1 MYNSLS
7 LNLRGRLVSLRR
19 PLVMGIINAT
29 PDSFFAQS
37 RAEEEA
43 AVKQRAEFLLVQG
56 ADIID
61 VGACSTRPGAE
72 PCDEADE
79 TARLR
84 QALAWIRSV
93 APNAPLSVDTF
104 RADVARMAVEEFGVA
119 IVNDV
124 TGGQADAR
132 MFRTVA
138 QTAAAY
144 VLTHSDTLRSVT
156 PRDVLQ
162 SLVRRAERLHAMGVC
177 DVILDPG
184 IGFTAS
190 RNDDFA
196 LLRQL
201 SDFREAGLPLLIG
214 LSRKRLVWETL
225 ETRPADSLFGTIA
238 LNMFAL
244 TQGANIL
251 RVHDVEAAV
260 QTVKLFCKVMSC
272 D

>member
-1 MYNSLS
+1 MNSPLS
-7 LNLRGRLVSLRR
+7 LNLCGQLVSLHR

-37 RAEEEA
+37 RAEKEEA
-43 AVKQRAEFLLVQG
+43 VKYRAELMLAQG
-56 ADIID
+56 ADILDI
-61 VGACSTRPGAE
+61 GACSTRPGAQ
-72 PCDEADE
+72 PCDEVE
-79 TARLR
+79 EMERLR
-84 QALAWIRSV
+84 AALGWVRSM
-93 APNAPLSVDTF
+93 APSAALSVDTF

-138 QTAAAY
+138 QTGSAY
-144 VLTHSDTLRSVT
+144 VLTHNETLHAVS

-162 SLVRRAERLHAMGVC
+162 SLVKRAERLHAMGVC

-184 IGFTAS
+184 IGFKPS
-190 RNDDFA
+190 RTDDFA
-196 LLRQL
+196 ILRQL
-201 SDFREAGLPLLIG
+201 ADFREAGLPLLVG
-214 LSRKRLVWETL
+214 LSRKRLVCETL
-225 ETRPADSLFGTIA
+225 NITPACSLDGTTA
-238 LNMFAL
+238 LNMYAL

>member
-1 MYNSLS
+1 MNSPLS
-7 LNLRGRLVSLRR
+7 LNLCGQLVSLRR

-43 AVKQRAEFLLVQG
+43 AVKYRAELMLAQG
-56 ADIID
+56 ADILDI
-61 VGACSTRPGAE
+61 GACSTRPGAE

-260 QTVKLFCKVMSC
+260 HTVKLFCKVMSSE
-272 D
+272 

>member
-1 MYNSLS
+1 M
-7 LNLRGRLVSLRR
+7 
-19 PLVMGIINAT
+19 
-29 PDSFFAQS
+29 
-37 RAEEEA
+37 E
-43 AVKQRAEFLLVQG
+43 
-56 ADIID
+56 
-61 VGACSTRPGAE
+61 
-72 PCDEADE
+72 
-79 TARLR
+79 RLR
-84 QALAWIRSV
+84 AALGWVRSM
-93 APNAPLSVDTF
+93 APSAALSVDTF

-138 QTAAAY
+138 QTGSAY
-144 VLTHSDTLRSVT
+144 VLTHNETLHAVT

-162 SLVRRAERLHAMGVC
+162 SLVKRAERLHAMGVC
-177 DVILDPG
+177 NVILDPG
-184 IGFTAS
+184 IGFKPS
-190 RNDDFA
+190 RADDFA
-196 LLRQL
+196 ILRQL
-201 SDFREAGLPLLIG
+201 ADFREAGLPLLVG

-225 ETRPADSLFGTIA
+225 NITPACSLDGTTA
-238 LNMFAL
+238 LNMYAL

>member
-1 MYNSLS
+1 MDNSLS

-43 AVKQRAEFLLVQG
+43 AVKYRVELMLAQG
-56 ADIID
+56 ADILDI
-61 VGACSTRPGAE
+61 GACSTRPGAQ
-72 PCDEADE
+72 PCDEVE
-79 TARLR
+79 EMERLR
-84 QALAWIRSV
+84 AALGWVRSM
-93 APNAPLSVDTF
+93 APSAALSVDTF

-138 QTAAAY
+138 QTGSAY
-144 VLTHSDTLRSVT
+144 VLTHNETLHAVT

-162 SLVRRAERLHAMGVC
+162 SLVKRAERLHAMGVC
-177 DVILDPG
+177 NVILDPG
-184 IGFTAS
+184 IGFKPS
-190 RNDDFA
+190 RADDFA
-196 LLRQL
+196 ILRQL
-201 SDFREAGLPLLIG
+201 ADFREAGLPLLVG

-225 ETRPADSLFGTIA
+225 NITPACSLDGTTA
-238 LNMFAL
+238 LNMYAL

>member
-1 MYNSLS
+1 MNSPLS
-7 LNLRGRLVSLRR
+7 LNLCGQLVSLHR

-37 RAEEEA
+37 RAEKEEA
-43 AVKQRAEFLLVQG
+43 VKYRAELMLAQG
-56 ADIID
+56 ADILDI
-61 VGACSTRPGAE
+61 GACSTRPGAQ
-72 PCDEADE
+72 PCDEVE
-79 TARLR
+79 EMERLR
-84 QALAWIRSV
+84 AALGWVRSM
-93 APNAPLSVDTF
+93 APSAALSVDTF

-138 QTAAAY
+138 QTGSAY
-144 VLTHSDTLRSVT
+144 VLTHNETLHAVS

-162 SLVRRAERLHAMGVC
+162 SLVKRAERLHAMGVC

-184 IGFTAS
+184 IGFKPS
-190 RNDDFA
+190 RADDFA
-196 LLRQL
+196 ILRQL
-201 SDFREAGLPLLIG
+201 ADFREAGLPLLVG

-225 ETRPADSLFGTIA
+225 NITPACSLDGTTA
-238 LNMFAL
+238 LNMYAL